1 MIKKLL
7 SAVLCASLIF
17 GAGCSTI
24 QNMSNTGKGTAIGTA
39 GGAALGSGIGALAGG
54 GKGAWIG
61 ALVGGAVGTGALIGN
76 KMDKQQKALEEELAN
91 VNGLG
96 EDGYTVET
104 VKDSNDLQAIR
115 LVLGN
120 AILFQTG
127 KSDLSATAQA
137 ALSRVATNLAQ
148 YPQTDITVMGYTDN
162 TGGYDL
168 NMRLSQERADAVRN
182 YLIGR
187 GIPAAR
193 LTAKGNGW
201 SNPVAS
207 NDTKEG
213 RAQNRRVEM
222 YITANEQMIN
232 EAATATQQ

>member
-1 MIKKLL
+1 MALL
-7 SAVLCASLIF
+7 SARASGLWPAEAKAHGLALSLAVLLVPVPVLS
-17 GAGCSTI
+17 SETRWTSRK
-24 QNMSNTGKGTAIGTA
+24 SNSKNR
-39 GGAALGSGIGALAGG
+39 LP
-54 GKGAWIG
+54 
-61 ALVGGAVGTGALIGN
+61 
-76 KMDKQQKALEEELAN
+76 
-91 VNGLG
+91 
-96 EDGYTVET
+96 
-104 VKDSNDLQAIR
+104 KDSNDLQAIR

>member
-1 MIKKLL
+1 
-7 SAVLCASLIF
+7 
-17 GAGCSTI
+17 
-24 QNMSNTGKGTAIGTA
+24 
-39 GGAALGSGIGALAGG
+39 
-54 GKGAWIG
+54 
-61 ALVGGAVGTGALIGN
+61 
-76 KMDKQQKALEEELAN
+76 
-91 VNGLG
+91 
-96 EDGYTVET
+96 
-104 VKDSNDLQAIR
+104 
-115 LVLGN
+115 
-120 AILFQTG
+120 
-127 KSDLSATAQA
+127 
-137 ALSRVATNLAQ
+137 
-148 YPQTDITVMGYTDN
+148 MGYTDN